1 MEITRRR
8 LVRMALSLST
18 APWLLHFQSLAA
30 PFTKMVK
37 ITDIKTLGLDNTG
50 DGCLV
55 RIDTDAGIT
64 GYGEAGFSAPACRA
78 IIETMKPILIGEDPL
93 AIEKHFAAMTGV
105 VHPFKAHVPTIG
117 GIDIALWDLSG
128 KILGLPVYRLLGGPI
143 QKEIPVYGH
152 GMLANMLDKGE
163 CRAWAERV
171 KSEPDG
177 LTCFKFNALVRE
189 PSAASTN
196 AIGSR
201 PAVGAALVN
210 AFRNGGKGGF
220 PYSTTLDG
228 ADFRRTGKGY
238 MNVREA
244 VGDDIDIAMH
254 CLAQF
259 DPRSAIGLAKA
270 VEPADLL
277 WIEDPL
283 STNYSEAWLELKRST
298 RVPVLT
304 GERLELVSAFK
315 PFLDNQVVDMIHP
328 DMAYAGGI
336 TACRDIAKYASIT
349 RVPVGFHSGP
359 SSLVQF
365 YAAMHVA
372 SATSNLFK
380 VENVLGAFRGHK
392 EDMAVGTK
400 PSLHNG
406 EFSVPEGP
414 GLGLE
419 INEDWLKSHM
429 EKGETWWG

>member
-1 MEITRRR
+1 MKITRRH
-8 LVRMALSLST
+8 LVKTALSLSA
-18 APWLLHFQSLAA
+18 APWLMQFKALAY

-37 ITDIKTLGLDNTG
+37 ITSIKTLGLDNTG

-55 RIDTDAGIT
+55 KIETDAGLS
-64 GYGEAGFSAPACRA
+64 GYGEAGFTAPACRA
-78 IIETMKPILIGEDPL
+78 IIETMKPVLIGEDPL
-93 AIEKHFAAMTGV
+93 AIEKHFYAMTGS
-105 VHPFKAHVPTIG
+105 VHPFTAVVPIIG
-117 GIDIALWDLSG
+117 GVDIALWDLAG

-152 GMLANMLDKGE
+152 GMIRNLLDKGE
-163 CRAWAERV
+163 CREWAERV

-177 LTCFKFNALVRE
+177 LTTFKFTGLV
-189 PSAASTN
+189 PASPTAPAAGL
-196 AIGSR
+196 AAG
-201 PAVGAALVN
+201 PAVGARLVN
-210 AFRNGGKGGF
+210 AFRTGGKGGF

-228 ADFRRTGKGY
+228 DDFRRAGKGY
-238 MNVREA
+238 MNLREA

-254 CLAQF
+254 CLAQY
-259 DPRSAIGLAKA
+259 DPRSAIGLCKA
-270 VEPADLL
+270 IEPADPL

-283 STNYSEAWLELKRST
+283 STQYTEAWLELKRST

-304 GERLELVSAFK
+304 GERLALVSEFK

-336 TACRDIAKYASIT
+336 TACRDIAKYASLT

-372 SATSNLFK
+372 AATSNLFK
-380 VENVLGAFRGHK
+380 VENVLGAFRGYK
-392 EDMAVGTK
+392 ENMAQGAK
-400 PSLHNG
+400 PALHNG
-406 EFSVPEGP
+406 KFLVPEGP